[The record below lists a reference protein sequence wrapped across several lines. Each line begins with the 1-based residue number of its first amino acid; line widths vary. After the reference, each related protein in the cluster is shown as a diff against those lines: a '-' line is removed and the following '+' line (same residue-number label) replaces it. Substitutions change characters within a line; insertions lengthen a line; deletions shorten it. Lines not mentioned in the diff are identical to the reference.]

1 MFKRLAPNGRKFE
14 EETRRHINQYSDSG
28 LRTLVLAYCVLDEKE
43 YKEFNE
49 KLNAAKASV
58 SADRDE
64 KIEQAANS
72 IERDLLLL
80 GATAVEDKL
89 QQGVCLFVDKPF
101 CPASYFYAFQGTL
114 PVHVLMCTYI
124 FRCLNA

>member
-1 MFKRLAPNGRKFE
+1 MRRFHTDPFTFWYRK
-14 EETRRHINQYSDSG
+14 Y
-28 LRTLVLAYCVLDEKE
+28 
-43 YKEFNE
+43 E

-64 KIEQAANS
+64 KIEQAADS
-72 IERDLLLL
+72 IERDLTLL

-101 CPASYFYAFQGTL
+101 CSASYFYAF
-114 PVHVLMCTYI
+114 
-124 FRCLNA
+124 

>member
-1 MFKRLAPNGRKFE
+1 MLLRKGKSNFFALSSMDYPYLVPNTDPFTFWYRK
-14 EETRRHINQYSDSG
+14 Y
-28 LRTLVLAYCVLDEKE
+28 
-43 YKEFNE
+43 E

-64 KIEQAANS
+64 KIEQAADS
-72 IERDLLLL
+72 IERDLILL

-101 CPASYFYAFQGTL
+101 CSASYFYVF
-114 PVHVLMCTYI
+114 
-124 FRCLNA
+124 

>member
-1 MFKRLAPNGRKFE
+1 MFKRLAATGRKIE
-14 EETRRHINQYSDSG
+14 EETRRHINEYADSG
-28 LRTLVLAYCVLDEKE
+28 LRTLVLAHRVLDEKE

-49 KLNAAKASV
+49 KINTAKTSV

-64 KIEQAANS
+64 KIEAAADS

-89 QQGVCLFVDKPF
+89 QNGVCLFV
-101 CPASYFYAFQGTL
+101 AFYYTTF
-114 PVHVLMCTYI
+114 
-124 FRCLNA
+124 